1 VWDRLQEYILAYPH
15 HRIQDWLILQNFYN
29 GLTSTSRAHIN
40 AAAGGAFFSLT
51 VNEGTTL
58 IEKMVTNQG
67 WSEEKLQTQKDAMHT
82 LEETDMLAVNY
93 IS

>member
-1 VWDRLQEYILAYPH
+1 MLLPEEPSSHSQ
-15 HRIQDWLILQNFYN
+15 
-29 GLTSTSRAHIN
+29 STK
-40 AAAGGAFFSLT
+40 
-51 VNEGTTL
+51 VL